1 MKRLGTIL
9 YFSVC
14 AVILAGF
21 FYLGITRGFT
31 DTLDI
36 SFVAVLW
43 IFVVFAMKTRLINV
57 PPGTPLPLTNV
68 RVKIDGSKLLR
79 ALVLAGLAMLWT
91 GASVW
96 FVHQHQ
102 WDDSWYGLCLVFIP
116 MAVFLGLFMS
126 SLAQGFAVNFRR
138 H

>member
-1 MKRLGTIL
+1 LGTIL
-9 YFSVC
+9 YFIVC
-14 AVILAGF
+14 AVIVAGF
-21 FYLGITRGFT
+21 FHLGITRGFT

-36 SFVAVLW
+36 SFVALLW
-43 IFVVFAMKTRLINV
+43 VFVVFAMKTRLINV
-57 PPGTPLPLTNV
+57 TPRTPLPLTNLP
-68 RVKIDGSKLLR
+68 VKIDGPKLLR

-91 GASVW
+91 GAPVW

-116 MAVFLGLFMS
+116 MVVFLGLFMS

-138 H
+138 R